1 MTPMFDKTKLFTLDD
16 HNKILKRKPRNDKK
30 KQIKVPV
37 TEEEKIQIGRLSLQN
52 GHKGE
57 IDSYLSSV
65 FSTATERPYISYS
78 KPVSYK
84 DNGNYASTKVKIEVW
99 DKILELKVEWGLR
112 SIKQAAHRIIMNE
125 LGVYDGRD

>member
-1 MTPMFDKTKLFTLDD
+1 MFDKRTKIITLDD
-16 HNKILKRKPRNDKK
+16 HNKVLKRKPRNDKK

-37 TEEEKIQIGRLSLQN
+37 TEEEKIKIGRLSLQN

-84 DNGNYASTKVKIEVW
+84 DNTNFVSTKVNKEVW

-112 SIKQAAHRIIMNE
+112 SIKQAAHRILANE
-125 LGVYDGRD
+125 LMG